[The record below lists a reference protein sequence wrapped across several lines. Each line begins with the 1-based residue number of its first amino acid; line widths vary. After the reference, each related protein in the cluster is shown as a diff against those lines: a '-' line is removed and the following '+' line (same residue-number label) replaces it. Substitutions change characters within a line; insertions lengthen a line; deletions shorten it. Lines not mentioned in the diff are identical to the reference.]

1 MCDHTGKKTP
11 GGAGTHTGSY
21 RYSTQLRLHGDV
33 GVHRQHF
40 HNCKNLWQGGPRLSW
55 PYLADEL
62 AGERE
67 RTAPFGVFRRRVDAA
82 AHHRSAS
89 VVANHDVGH

>member
-1 MCDHTGKKTP
+1 MLITRLVTSGASTEDAVCDH
-11 GGAGTHTGSY
+11 
-21 RYSTQLRLHGDV
+21 TQLRLHGEVD
-33 GVHRQHF
+33 VHRQHY

-67 RTAPFGVFRRRVDAA
+67 RTAPCGVFRKRVDAA